1 MSTTNKMWYNFV
13 FIIKHTVIAVTLIYG
28 AATIIFILSGCSQV
42 IPSHKIMD
50 RDKYVHDY
58 DKEIT
63 VFNKQQSLYCKSHYR
78 WEKVKMINTKNGV
91 EFRVK

>member
-1 MSTTNKMWYNFV
+1 MIKVNKIIAVLTIVFCSCSTT
-13 FIIKHTVIAVTLIYG
+13 
-28 AATIIFILSGCSQV
+28 

-58 DKEIT
+58 NREIT
-63 VFNKQQSLYCKSHYR
+63 EYNRTVQMYCKSHYR
-78 WEKVKMINTKNGV
+78 WEKVKMINTKHGV